1 MPRPVVDP
9 EPEPEPEPEVEPEV
23 AVEPEVEVEPEVAV
37 EPETEPEMET
47 EEQDAQVLPWQ
58 PRFDQQDDLSGLL
71 QARGRLLSRAFR
83 GITADGA

>member
-1 MPRPVVDP
+1 MPSPSSPRPSSRSSRSRRGAEVE
-9 EPEPEPEPEVEPEV
+9 EPEQEP
-23 AVEPEVEVEPEVAV
+23 
-37 EPETEPEMET
+37 